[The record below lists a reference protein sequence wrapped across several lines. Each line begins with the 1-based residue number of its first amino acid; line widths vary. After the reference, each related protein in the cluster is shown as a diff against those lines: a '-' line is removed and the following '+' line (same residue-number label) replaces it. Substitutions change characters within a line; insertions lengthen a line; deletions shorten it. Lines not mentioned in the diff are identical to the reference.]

1 MSEKG
6 MEFCMDDF
14 RQGGVSMGNRLLISA
29 CGTMRNVWVSAS
41 LLLMPV
47 MLTPALADD
56 FDIVDQ
62 PLPNGD
68 FSVGLSEWVSM
79 VSPAGSVPPGSVSVV
94 SGAARLAKGGAFVA
108 ELSQGFVAPEGL
120 LALRLTLAQ
129 PPQFGSTGSFIPEAF
144 DVHLIGSDGFS
155 RAASFRPGAS
165 ATANSAAMPSGFNL
179 ADGVTLSGGDLR
191 IALEDVR
198 AGETLDFVITLTG
211 ASADTMATVAIDDVV
226 LEVQTKLIPDRVDGC
241 GIFRDRFEISQGV
254 AGIARCA
261 LGQLNDTGID
271 RCLGDATDPDCPVA
285 TAPHQDAEFG
295 RDAIAAE
302 GLLNKL
308 GNGPSGFD
316 YTKLDA
322 DGDALPDS
330 ATVWSCVRDNYA
342 GLIWEVKVD
351 DASNPRHFENT
362 YSWYVPD
369 AIRNGG
375 QAGTVDGGTCTGSS
389 CDFEGLVEA
398 VNETRLCGV
407 TDWRV
412 PTRQELLSL
421 VNAGQASPAI
431 SSAYFPWT
439 SGAFWTTTPVSS
451 DSTAAWQ
458 LDFNAGAMNPQD
470 KSTAL
475 NVRLVRETK

>member
-1 MSEKG
+1 MHQKKPGYRCESKLFDRVEDLTRQLSLLKLAVFIVQ
-6 MEFCMDDF
+6 FCLM
-14 RQGGVSMGNRLLISA
+14 
-29 CGTMRNVWVSAS
+29 AS
-41 LLLMPV
+41 LHAEGDLE
-47 MLTPALADD
+47 
-56 FDIVDQ
+56 IVDEL
-62 PLPNGD
+62 LPNGD
-68 FSVGLSEWVSM
+68 FSAGLSEWTSA
-79 VSPAGSVPPGSVSVV
+79 VSPSGTTPPGSVTVV
-94 SGAARLAKGGAFVA
+94 GGAARLAKGGAFVA
-108 ELSQGFVAPEGL
+108 ELSQRFMAPEGL
-120 LALRLTLAQ
+120 QALRLRLAQ

-144 DVHLIGSDGFS
+144 DVHLIGSSGFS

-165 ATANSAAMPSGFNL
+165 AAANATAVPSGFNL
-179 ADGVTLSGGDLR
+179 ADGVTLSGGNLR
-191 IALEDVR
+191 IALEDV
-198 AGETLDFVITLTG
+198 APGELLDFVVTLTG
-211 ASADTMATVAIDDVV
+211 ASADTVATVAIDDVV
-226 LEVQTKLIPDRVDGC
+226 LEVETKLIPDRIDGC
-241 GIFRDRFEISQGV
+241 GIFRDRFQISHGV

-261 LGQLNDTGID
+261 LGQLNDTGIEQ
-271 RCLGDATDPDCPVA
+271 CLGNAANCAGASDTG
-285 TAPHQDAEFG
+285 QDAETG
-295 RDAIAAE
+295 RDALAAN
-302 GLLNKL
+302 GQLNKL
-308 GNGPSGFD
+308 GNGPAGFD

-322 DGDALPDS
+322 DGEALPDS
-330 ATVWSCVRDNYA
+330 ATDWSCVRDNYA

-369 AIRNGG
+369 ATTNGG
-375 QAGTVDGGTCTGSS
+375 QAGTMDGGTCTGSN

-439 SGAFWTTTPVSS
+439 SGAFWSTTPVSS